1 MIKKEKCD
9 ESRYI
14 VTNDGND
21 NMLILNFIIMNEV
34 SELNETTVQ
43 RYVDILTNGG
53 FKVASARSLY

>member
-1 MIKKEKCD
+1 
-9 ESRYI
+9 
-14 VTNDGND
+14 
-21 NMLILNFIIMNEV
+21 MNEV